1 MPLST
6 RRRRQVA
13 MLLRFLLVGGLVG
26 ALYGMSVDAS
36 LGGGNRGISALR
48 GFITGMMV
56 TCAIASFEIF
66 YVNDPAGQSL
76 RRLPFM
82 KAALLKTL
90 FYSVSI
96 ILFDALGNIIVPI
109 EGAYPI
115 GFNLNTLITLAMA
128 LTFTFIISTLMQINQ
143 LLGPGVLINFIRGRY
158 HQPRHEERL
167 FLFID
172 MRGSTAI
179 AERIGDINFHRL
191 LNQFLSDI
199 GEVMANHG
207 GSIDKYVGDEMI
219 ATWHLTARPERAFEA
234 VFEARALLAERAALY
249 RARFDA
255 LPDFRAVLHAGPV
268 VVGEMGDQKREIA
281 LLGDTINTTAK
292 LEHWAKG
299 ATQPVVASRAALDA
313 AGNLP
318 GLTITSLGA
327 QMLPGKTQ
335 AIDLFAVEDLSTKK
349 T

>member
-1 MPLST
+1 
-6 RRRRQVA
+6 
-13 MLLRFLLVGGLVG
+13 MLLRFMLVGSIVG

-48 GFITGMMV
+48 GFVTGMMV
-56 TCAIASFEIF
+56 TCAIASFEVF
-66 YVNDPAGQSL
+66 YVNDPAGQAL

-90 FYSVSI
+90 FYSISI
-96 ILFDALGNIIVPI
+96 IVFDALGNFIVPI
-109 EGAYPI
+109 DGAYPI
-115 GFNLNTLITLAMA
+115 GFNVNTLITLVMA

-143 LLGPGVLINFIRGRY
+143 LLGPGVLLNFIRGRY

-172 MRGSTAI
+172 LRGSTAI

-199 GEVMANHG
+199 GDVMADQG
-207 GSIDKYVGDEMI
+207 GSIDKYVGDEVI
-219 ATWHLTARPERAFEA
+219 VTWRLNNRPQRAFEA
-234 VFEARALLAERAALY
+234 VFEARARLASQAALY
-249 RARFDA
+249 LARFDA
-255 LPDFRAVLHAGPV
+255 APDFRAVLHAGPV

-292 LEHWAKG
+292 LEQWAKT
-299 ATQPVVASRAALDA
+299 AAQPVIASSAALDA
-313 AGNLP
+313 AGALP
-318 GLTITSLGA
+318 NMKITSLGE

-335 AIDLFAVEDLSTKK
+335 PLELFAVEDLSTKK